1 MFRFSHFTHFALLLL
16 GLNVLV
22 SVAPAQTFVVSGTVR
37 DKSSGES
44 LVAANIRIDGT
55 ARGTISNA
63 EGAYRLSLPP
73 GSYSLIVSF
82 IGYKSD
88 TVRVALMRDTMHDVA
103 LVPIAVQLAEIVV
116 TDEDPA
122 VRIMRNVIENKGQ
135 WKERLKSYQ
144 FDAFTRQILRR
155 DTAIA
160 SITESYTT
168 GYWQQGDTLREVVKQ
183 KRQTENVPLGQN
195 FASVGGIVNFYDD
208 EIRFSGFTFVG
219 PTSPEAFEYYRF
231 TLEGTRMQDSVEL
244 YSIRMTPRTK
254 LTPLFSGTINIIG
267 DSYSV
272 VGIEVK
278 PNEAYRIPFV
288 TELNITYAQQFARY
302 EEFFWMP
309 VDIRLNG
316 NAEIGIAGFSF
327 PVIGF
332 DQVSTIYEYRIN
344 AEVPDT
350 LRQKPRRM
358 NAPGAEKFD
367 STFWAE
373 REVLP
378 LTTEEQT
385 AYKTLDSTQTLEKQ
399 FEPSGPLMALNTVSE
414 GFLKYLD
421 LHFNRVEGLFLG
433 GEVTVDSI
441 APWMKLSAKAGYGL
455 SDKRWKYGAEA
466 EFFLDEKRNY
476 SLGLGGS
483 KDLGHFPDEGFYD
496 TFFITLSSLL
506 SKIDQR
512 DYFYTFGWKFFVGA
526 KPFRRLSL
534 KATYRSEEHKT
545 AHKMTEFSLLDRS
558 KEYRPNAMAAK
569 GMLRSVA
576 LNIRYGDS
584 PVPLGLVSTNYIDIE
599 IERSQPSLLAGDFF
613 FSRVWVTGE
622 FFVPTFLKR
631 NLFPPTLLGR
641 LSAGYSTGH
650 LPPQRIFTLESRSD
664 GFGPFGVL
672 KGASLKEFAGE
683 RYFVLSLEHNF
694 RSIPFLVLDVPCL
707 YKNSLELILYGSVAK
722 SWNPSG
728 SLPYGRSTEGW
739 YAETGIGM
747 SRIFGLLRI
756 DVTRRLTDSDAW
768 FVTLGI
774 ARIF

>member
-1 MFRFSHFTHFALLLL
+1 MSRLFHNNFV
-16 GLNVLV
+16 GLIFLIVISAFPLK
-22 SVAPAQTFVVSGTVR
+22 SQTFVVSGTVR
-37 DKSSGES
+37 DKSTGES

-55 ARGTISNA
+55 TRGTISNA
-63 EGAYRLSLPP
+63 DGVYRLSLTP

-82 IGYKSD
+82 IGYKPD
-88 TVRVALMRDTMHDVA
+88 TVRIALIKDVIHDVS

-122 VRIMRNVIENKGQ
+122 VRIMRKVIENKGR

-219 PTSPEAFEYYRF
+219 PTSPEAFDYYRF
-231 TLEGTRMQDSVEL
+231 TLEQTRTQDSVEL
-244 YSIRMTPRTK
+244 YTIRMTPQTK
-254 LTPLFSGTINIIG
+254 LTPLFVGTINIIG

-288 TELNITYAQQFARY
+288 TELNIEYAQQFVQF
-302 EEFFWMP
+302 EHFFWMP
-309 VDIRLNG
+309 VDIRLKG
-316 NAEIGIAGFSF
+316 YARIGIAGFSF

-332 DQVSTIYEYRIN
+332 DQVSSLYEYRIN
-344 AEVPDT
+344 AEVPDS
-350 LRQKPRRM
+350 LRHKPRRI
-358 NAPGAEKFD
+358 NAPGVEKFD

-373 REVLP
+373 KVVLP
-378 LTTEEQT
+378 LTEEEVG
-385 AYKTLDSTQTLEKQ
+385 AYKILDSTQTLDKQ
-399 FEPSGPLMALNTVSE
+399 FKPSGPLMALSDVSA

-421 LHFNRVEGLFLG
+421 LRFNRVEGLFLG
-433 GEVTVDSI
+433 GDVTVDSVTS
-441 APWMKLSAKAGYGL
+441 WMRFSARAGYGF
-455 SDKRWKYGAEA
+455 SDKRAKLGAEA
-466 EFFLDEKRNY
+466 EIYLDEKRKY
-476 SLGLGGS
+476 SAGIAVFRNI
-483 KDLGHFPDEGFYD
+483 GHFPDQGFYD
-496 TFFITLSSLL
+496 TFFVTFSALL

-512 DYFYTFGWKFFVGA
+512 DYFYTEGWKVFATA
-526 KPFRRLSL
+526 KPISRLSL
-534 KATYRSEEHKT
+534 KATYSSEHHEAAVT
-545 AHKMTEFSLLDRS
+545 RTNFSLLDRS
-558 KEYRPNAMAAK
+558 AKYRPNPAVNE

-584 PVPLGLVSTNYIDIE
+584 PVPLGIVSTNFLDFE
-599 IERSQPSLLAGDFF
+599 IERSQRAVLRSDFS
-613 FSRVWVTGE
+613 FSRAKLVGE
-622 FFVPTFLKR
+622 FFLPTFLKR

-641 LSAGYSTGH
+641 LSAGYSTGS

-683 RYFVLSLEHNF
+683 RYVAVSLEHNF
-694 RSIPFLVLDVPCL
+694 RSIPFLALNIPLL
-707 YKNSLELILYGSVAK
+707 YENSIELIVYGSLAR
-722 SWNPSG
+722 SWSRPTA
-728 SLPYGRSTEGW
+728 LPYGRTTDGW
-739 YAETGIGM
+739 YAETGFGI
-747 SRIFGLLRI
+747 SRILGLLRI
-756 DVTRRLTDSDAW
+756 DITRRLTDSDAW
-768 FVTLGI
+768 FVTMGI